1 MVPGDEQGT
10 GRLDAE
16 KLDTL
21 RRWGA
26 GLSEDGRDEVRAAG
40 RAILLLIEEVEHLYV
55 DLWHARAAAITS
67 ARAVE
72 PHPDPEEPVEESLL
86 QRLRSLR
93 ERRQPAPEPQ
103 D

>member
-1 MVPGDEQGT
+1 
-10 GRLDAE
+10 LDAE
-16 KLDTL
+16 KLETL

-55 DLWHARAAAITS
+55 DLWHARAIAMAPPPQPPP
-67 ARAVE
+67 E
-72 PHPDPEEPVEESLL
+72 PEPREPVSEPLL
-86 QRLRSLR
+86 RRLRGLR
-93 ERRQPAPEPQ
+93 TRHPAAEHN